1 MKILVTGAKGFIGS
15 HICERLNKNPYYVI
29 PWDRANG
36 DLKVITKFPQVDC
49 VIHLAAMVTTSDYYT
64 KAFDV
69 LQNNI
74 IPTLNLLNFYR
85 QQKHKPLFIYTGT
98 PESYAGATDLYNYK
112 IPTDENA
119 PFVIS
124 DPKNLRWSYAGSK
137 GLGEQAVIASGLDYI
152 IVRPH
157 NTYGPGQVGHFVN
170 EFVERAKNKDYT
182 VHGSDNTRSWLYI
195 DDFCD
200 AFIKL
205 MNCKNAINETVNI
218 GSADEYPVIDLAKI
232 ILQKMNIDEQPIA
245 LKGPKGSVSRRQAD
259 ISKLK
264 RLTGWEQK
272 ISLEKGLELTVE
284 SLCK

>member
-1 MKILVTGAKGFIGS
+1 
-15 HICERLNKNPYYVI
+15 
-29 PWDRANG
+29 
-36 DLKVITKFPQVDC
+36 
-49 VIHLAAMVTTSDYYT
+49 MVTTSEYYT

-69 LQNNI
+69 ITNNI
-74 IPTLNLLNFYR
+74 TPTLNLLDFYR
-85 QQKHKPLFIYTGT
+85 TQNHKPLFIYTGT

-157 NTYGPGQVGHFVN
+157 NTYGPGQVGHFVS

-205 MNCKNAINETVNI
+205 MSCKDAIGETVNI

>member
-1 MKILVTGAKGFIGS
+1 MKNITVAIINYGLGNLVS
-15 HICERLNKNPYYVI
+15 V
-29 PWDRANG
+29 
-36 DLKVITKFPQVDC
+36 
-49 VIHLAAMVTTSDYYT
+49 
-64 KAFDV
+64 
-69 LQNNI
+69 
-74 IPTLNLLNFYR
+74 
-85 QQKHKPLFIYTGT
+85 
-98 PESYAGATDLYNYK
+98 
-112 IPTDENA
+112 ENA
-119 PFVIS
+119 FKYLNINSKVIS

-157 NTYGPGQVGHFVN
+157 NTYGPGQVGHFVS
-170 EFVERAKNKDYT
+170 EFIERAKNKDYT

-205 MNCKNAINETVNI
+205 MNCKDAINETVNI

-245 LKGPKGSVSRRQAD
+245 LEGPKGSVLRRQAD

-272 ISLEKGLELTVE
+272 ISLEELILLKEDV
-284 SLCK
+284 